1 LNPGKYDKHVQFRTI
16 RKFRSAFSNVY
27 HASIQGHDATIMA
40 KDTKKLMVTK
50 CPTYGLWLEK
60 FMKGCQKRMGEI
72 VRPDRALSTTILL
85 EILQALNSEW
95 NNFPH
100 QRMEIAAE
108 GAFYVISFSCALRG
122 EELPLVDLH
131 GILKHWEQSTS
142 SEPPHIVIAIL
153 GRFKGEIGENY
164 HLLPIVTVT
173 SSRIEN
179 KLWIGRLLDEYA
191 KMNIS
196 SGPLFRNKRGFKIRA
211 IDFEPQF
218 FDRLESIQLF

>member
-1 LNPGKYDKHVQFRTI
+1 
-16 RKFRSAFSNVY
+16 
-27 HASIQGHDATIMA
+27 M
-40 KDTKKLMVTK
+40 
-50 CPTYGLWLEK
+50 
-60 FMKGCQKRMGEI
+60 EI
-72 VRPDRALSTTILL
+72 V
-85 EILQALNSEW
+85 
-95 NNFPH
+95 
-100 QRMEIAAE
+100 AE
-108 GAFYVISFSCALRG
+108 GAFYVIAFSCALRG